1 MTSTKRFVDIVPYV
15 LIMGAAV
22 GLYYVA
28 DHIAYTA
35 IPDQIGPDR
44 WPKMIIGM
52 LFFVCGFEIVRRLV
66 AGDAARDVTSES
78 EGLDASLAMPH
89 TTQPGRVIGTIVVT
103 VVYLFMLDFCGFFSS
118 TIVYSACLMWLGG
131 LHKPAIFIPVAVGL
145 SFLFTFIFMKL
156 IFVALPIGQGPFE
169 KVSLTV
175 MNLVGVH

>member
-1 MTSTKRFVDIVPYV
+1 MTGAKRSFDILPYV

-28 DHIAYTA
+28 DHIVYTA
-35 IPDQIGPDR
+35 IPNQIGPDR
-44 WPKMIIGM
+44 WPKIIIGL

-66 AGDAARDVTSES
+66 AGEPARDVASEAV
-78 EGLDASLAMPH
+78 ELDASFAMPH
-89 TTQPGRVIGTIVVT
+89 TTQPGRVIGTIIVT
-103 VVYLFMLDFCGFFSS
+103 VAYLFMLDFCGFFSS

-131 LHKPAIFIPVAVGL
+131 LHKPTIFIPVAVGL

-156 IFVALPIGQGPFE
+156 IFVALPLGLGPFE

>member
-1 MTSTKRFVDIVPYV
+1 MTAAKKFIDIVPYV

-28 DHIAYTA
+28 DHIVFTA

-44 WPKMIIGM
+44 WPKIIVGI
-52 LFFVCGFEIVRRLV
+52 LFVVCGFEIVRRLV
-66 AGDAARDVTSES
+66 AGGSVRDVPSETDD
-78 EGLDASLAMPH
+78 LDASLAMPH
-89 TTQPGRVIGTIVVT
+89 TTEPGLVIGTVLVT
-103 VVYLFMLDFCGFFSS
+103 IAYLFMLDFCGFFSS

-131 LHKPAIFIPVAVGL
+131 FRKPALIVPIAVGL

-156 IFVALPIGQGPFE
+156 IFVALPLGHGPFA
-169 KVSLTV
+169 KVSLTI